1 MTGPI
6 LSNINGTLAD
16 LAVQGMAKR
25 MRHTVRLLDEGM
37 VRTMYPSTGKLKP
50 RHGPRLLDDGAIHAT
65 SWG

>member
-37 VRTMYPSTGKLKP
+37 VRTM
-50 RHGPRLLDDGAIHAT
+50 
-65 SWG
+65 